1 MAERVSD
8 GFCFFFP
15 EASAL
20 RIVRSIKIIHVVND
34 EDLMPTALLD
44 RHWEKLLKQE
54 CDDW

>member
-54 CDDW
+54 CDEW

>member
-1 MAERVSD
+1 M
-8 GFCFFFP
+8 FFLFFFP